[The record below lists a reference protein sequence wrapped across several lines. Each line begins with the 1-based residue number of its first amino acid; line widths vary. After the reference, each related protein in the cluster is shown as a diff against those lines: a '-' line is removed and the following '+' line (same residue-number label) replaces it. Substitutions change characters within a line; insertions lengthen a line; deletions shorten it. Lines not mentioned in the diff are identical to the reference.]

1 MAGHRALRRPRAQIE
16 HRFKERR
23 IATKL
28 KTLDVRSRARWRAWL
43 EANHGSVS
51 EIWLV
56 FHKPHTGT
64 KSIDYEDSV
73 EEAICFGWVDS
84 LIRRLDDDRYARKFT
99 PRKSDSFWSNLN
111 RKRYAKVEAL
121 GKLAPA
127 GRERAPTEANRYPKR
142 AKRSS
147 TVPPYIERAFK
158 AEPRAWAT
166 FERLTPRERAMY
178 IGWIE
183 NAKGAE
189 TKARRIEKSVRQL
202 AAGKKLGLV

>member
-1 MAGHRALRRPRAQIE
+1 MAAK
-16 HRFKERR
+16 F
-23 IATKL
+23 

-43 EANHGSVS
+43 DANHGSAS

-56 FHKPHTGT
+56 FHKPHTGKT
-64 KSIDYEDSV
+64 SIDYEDSV
-73 EEAICFGWVDS
+73 EEALCFGWVDS

-99 PRKSDSFWSNLN
+99 PRKSGSVWSDLN

-121 GKLAPA
+121 GWLANA
-127 GRERAPTEANRYPKR
+127 GRERAPTANRYPR
-142 AKRSS
+142 RPRRSS

-166 FERLTPRERAMY
+166 FERLTPRERIMY
-178 IGWIE
+178 VGWID
-183 NAKGAE
+183 NAKREE
-189 TKARRIEKSVRQL
+189 TKARRIEKAVRQL